1 MVLRVRTR
9 SRTGQASPGG
19 GGGGG
24 GFGSTVNWNPADKDS
39 LLILAHSNLDAG
51 GIVFDADYHGV
62 RANGYGTT
70 NSYYEWHNFDKNIRF
85 ATFGA
90 GIGNLSE
97 SLHPSTGGAGTRI
110 GGTNSCVLS
119 DPGNYA
125 GPDGSGNATGAGILT
140 GDVLGFLL
148 KASSIEAYLN
158 GSLLHTFAQLP
169 TGAQLYPIQA
179 IRHDSFHTFANFGQ
193 RAFSYPPAGA
203 LAWNGNAAATLV
215 DLDPF
220 YSDGSAFLT
229 FSNGNLTATV
239 VTTKR
244 NCCATSTTAHRGS
257 ATKRCFEAKIENN
270 GEAFNGDTIIGFST
284 SVPDFTVDGTHIGG
298 SADSQ
303 AYTDRGA
310 MVGAESAVG
319 GTYAT
324 ATAGDVITAVLNT
337 ASCSFYKNGTLI
349 RTTTAALPSNSPN
362 LYPAIQ
368 VGDGLRS
375 VTVNFGATAFAFP
388 ITGTTSWDG
397 TQTH

>member
-125 GPDGSGNATGAGILT
+125 GPDGSGNATGA
-140 GDVLGFLL
+140 
-148 KASSIEAYLN
+148 
-158 GSLLHTFAQLP
+158 
-169 TGAQLYPIQA
+169 
-179 IRHDSFHTFANFGQ
+179 
-193 RAFSYPPAGA
+193 
-203 LAWNGNAAATLV
+203 GNAAATLV